1 MSNGKLAVEKNVN
14 ALNIAIYA
22 SGGGTN
28 AKKIIEYFKTSLNT
42 KIALVVCNKPTAG
55 VLQIAKL
62 NAIPSLLIEKGQFFN
77 GDGYLPQLQQH
88 KIDFIVLAGFLWKIP
103 PEVIKAY
110 PKKIINIHPALLPNY
125 GGKGMYGQNV
135 HEAVIAAKETKSGI
149 TIHFVDE
156 VYDDGEIVF
165 QATCPI
171 TLTDTA
177 QTLAI
182 KIQALE
188 HTHYAATVASVLP
201 KQR

>member
-28 AKKIIEYFKTSLNT
+28 AKKIIEYFETSLTT
-42 KIALVVCNKPTAG
+42 KIALIVCNKPAAG

-62 NAIPSLLIEKGQFFN
+62 NAIPSLLIEKGPFFN

-103 PEVIKAY
+103 PVVINVY

-156 VYDDGEIVF
+156 VYDDGEIIF
-165 QATCPI
+165 QTTCPV

-177 QTLAI
+177 QTLAT

-188 HTHYAATVASVLP
+188 HAHYAPTIASVLP